1 MKKHLRHVSAFM
13 ALNFIF
19 FSCLTAYA
27 QVPTRAN
34 QGVTTKPSF
43 RTYRDDGAASQPSGL
58 GGERSGFPQQG
69 LSDYSRSGLGSGVI
83 SMSAY
88 QIHVLGEVGK
98 PGTYQ
103 VSASTR
109 LSDAVKQAGDVASAG
124 SLRHIQLKR
133 DGRSIPIDLLSYEI
147 YGDLANNPY
156 LVENDVIF
164 VPLRKDVVQIAGSV
178 RRPNTYEL
186 KNERNLKSL
195 IELAGDF
202 TAGVDISIPIKVV
215 RFKNGNKNVIDVNN
229 DSVSLSSF
237 DILNG
242 DVVFI
247 PNVITAQNEFDF
259 NVESLPGEQP
269 FYPSYEDRVFV
280 LGGVKFPGAYPFS
293 PHYNLSQY
301 LSLAGGV
308 SERGKVNKIK
318 IIAPDGTIRKGVDGM
333 VVNPG
338 DSISVKERWLSPT
351 GWITFMVSIASFGLS
366 ASATILALQRK

>member
-43 RTYRDDGAASQPSGL
+43 RTYRDDGVDPSQPRGLGADRSGL
-58 GGERSGFPQQG
+58 PQQG
-69 LSDYSRSGLGSGVI
+69 LADYARPGVGGVM

-133 DGRSIPIDLLSYEI
+133 DGRSIPIDLLSYEL

-308 SERGKVNKIK
+308 SERGKVSKIK
-318 IIAPDGTIRKGVDGM
+318 IIAPDGKVRKGVDGM